1 MAGATVTVGE
11 RGRRG
16 FFVLGPGIGGGTVL
30 VFVVPEMFRRVATLV
45 AAICRRR
52 GPGKLDRQHH
62 KQEDEEDSTHGVE
75 CSCAAGE
82 DRRLDADVARA
93 SRSCRQRADRST
105 RMRSWCFSGGWR
117 GEALNT
123 ISPFDIIP
131 T

>member
-30 VFVVPEMFRRVATLV
+30 VFVVPEMFRRVATAAQQNWIGSTTSKRMKRTRRTALSV
-45 AAICRRR
+45 AAPPVKTGGLMPTSRAQA
-52 GPGKLDRQHH
+52 DRAGNAL
-62 KQEDEEDSTHGVE
+62 TAARA
-75 CSCAAGE
+75 CAAGVS
-82 DRRLDADVARA
+82 AVA
-93 SRSCRQRADRST
+93 
-105 RMRSWCFSGGWR
+105 GG